1 MASREPLRL
10 LYDRLCV
17 YDFLDV
23 GIRFFLCLD
32 DGRHAERCCRQEV
45 EHNCCILLYIRLW
58 ININMQP
65 SESNNRS
72 RSSTVVST
80 SLSPP
85 KRLTDW
91 FSILFL
97 FAAVISGMDAYKFW
111 KSGTV
116 RTKPEIYGQAL
127 SRASSPEGKDEWS
140 LSTDDLHAAKGAYTS
155 DVYQGWSHD
164 NETEFMETETLEGP
178 HPGRHVS
185 CMSAKTIP
193 YERDLTPSA
202 MSPTVTETRY
212 TGIFPP
218 ATANYSFS
226 RE

>member
-1 MASREPLRL
+1 
-10 LYDRLCV
+10 
-17 YDFLDV
+17 
-23 GIRFFLCLD
+23 
-32 DGRHAERCCRQEV
+32 
-45 EHNCCILLYIRLW
+45 
-58 ININMQP
+58 MQP
-65 SESNNRS
+65 SESHNRS
-72 RSSTVVST
+72 WSSAVVSK
-80 SLSPP
+80 SSSFFFEHS
-85 KRLTDW
+85 TDR

-97 FAAVISGMDAYKFW
+97 TAVVISGVDAYKFW
-111 KSGTV
+111 RAGTV

-140 LSTDDLHAAKGAYTS
+140 LSTDDLHAAKGDYSS
-155 DVYQGWSHD
+155 DVYQGWAQDH
-164 NETEFMETETLEGP
+164 ETAFPESETLDGP

-202 MSPTVTETRY
+202 MSPTVTEPRY